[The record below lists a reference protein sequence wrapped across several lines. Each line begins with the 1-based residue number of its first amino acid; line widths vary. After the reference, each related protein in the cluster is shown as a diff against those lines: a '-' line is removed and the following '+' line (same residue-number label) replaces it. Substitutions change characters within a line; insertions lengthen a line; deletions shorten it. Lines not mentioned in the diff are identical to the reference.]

1 MILVA
6 QISSLNRNIK
16 DKSDLNLRIGLTRKT
31 TVTYLDL
38 RLTVWNLTTLTQAN
52 IDKTQEGVMNLW
64 TFTTMLEELGLTT
77 SSKIAGN
84 RNPLRS
90 LYVVYVLMRRITILI
105 NKTPNT
111 FLKTKSINHLH
122 LSTRNIVTEA
132 TKAILVICLV
142 NLLLV
147 VPDLRFLIR
156 TISHKWSS
164 LTIKIRVG
172 NN

>member
-1 MILVA
+1 
-6 QISSLNRNIK
+6 
-16 DKSDLNLRIGLTRKT
+16 
-31 TVTYLDL
+31 
-38 RLTVWNLTTLTQAN
+38 
-52 IDKTQEGVMNLW
+52 
-64 TFTTMLEELGLTT
+64 MLEELGLTT

-90 LYVVYVLMRRITILI
+90 LYVVYVLMKRITILI

-111 FLKTKSINHLH
+111 FLKRGSINHLH

-132 TKAILVICLV
+132 IKVILVIYLV
-142 NLLLV
+142 NQLRV

-172 NN
+172 NNKK